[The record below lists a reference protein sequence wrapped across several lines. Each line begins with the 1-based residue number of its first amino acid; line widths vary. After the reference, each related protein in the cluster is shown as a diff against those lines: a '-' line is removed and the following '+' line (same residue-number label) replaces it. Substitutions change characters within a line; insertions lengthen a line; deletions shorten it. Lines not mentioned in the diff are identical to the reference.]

1 MPLALLSALCHSP
14 ARLPLPGSRR
24 AGTRRVT
31 TSRRAANARAVVLI
45 RVRTGDSTCWP
56 STDYTYHTNQHAVHL
71 GVVLASC
78 FRPPRTRYVPP
89 VSLSSSLCTSPPV
102 AASPAHF
109 TRESLARASQAS
121 GSMSKDCAPSFTTR
135 QGRRLRPTAT
145 PQAARREPCPPSLL
159 LLAHQP
165 KQYASS
171 CPAPTPRELFASLLV
186 TARQRGPVVGWLEGF
201 DRRDRGCRSRPRR
214 PHSSHRVGHCH
225 RFRGAANRGLH
236 SSHTPGT

>member
-109 TRESLARASQAS
+109 TRESLARAS
-121 GSMSKDCAPSFTTR
+121 
-135 QGRRLRPTAT
+135 
-145 PQAARREPCPPSLL
+145 REPRKPRARCLKTALLLSPHVKAVVFVPQPLLKRLVESHVLRAYSCWRISRSSTRAAALRQLLANCSLL
-159 LLAHQP
+159 C
-165 KQYASS
+165 S
-171 CPAPTPRELFASLLV
+171 
-186 TARQRGPVVGWLEGF
+186 
-201 DRRDRGCRSRPRR
+201 
-214 PHSSHRVGHCH
+214 
-225 RFRGAANRGLH
+225 
-236 SSHTPGT
+236 